1 MKLAFDDKKTVGVNV
16 YGTQIRFANNTCIV
30 AESNKDKRDI
40 TTAVHE
46 TSKKLKL
53 KISTEKIYN

>member
-1 MKLAFDDKKTVGVNV
+1 MTKKTVGVNV